1 MKKLLLP
8 ILLVL
13 LALPVRAQASALT
26 FKAERGELFQVKL
39 DGQTIN
45 HTPSTFV
52 RLNNLRPGRH
62 YLEFKVRSRHGVYK
76 LGQRVHVRNGVE
88 ANYGV
93 RTLGRSGKAYLR
105 LLREV
110 RVAPPVVVVPVP
122 RYPDRYEE
130 DRRHDDRYGEPR
142 RDGRYDRMPPR
153 YEDYDDNACRN
164 LMTAEEMDYL
174 VQTMRSRD
182 SESTKMSIAREA
194 VRNGSIAAEDLKR
207 VLQEFEFE
215 NARVEFAKY
224 AYDYLCDR
232 EHFYYIYDAFSFDSS
247 VEELER
253 YSNGRR

>member
-13 LALPVRAQASALT
+13 LALPVWAQASVLT

-45 HTPSTFV
+45 HTPSTYV
-52 RLNNLRPGRH
+52 RMNNLRPGRH
-62 YLEFKVRSRHGVYK
+62 YLEFKVRSRHGVYQ

-93 RTLGRSGKAYLR
+93 RTVGRSGKAYLR

-110 RVAPPVVVVPVP
+110 HLAPPVVVVPVP
-122 RYPDRYEE
+122 RYPEHYEE
-130 DRRHDDRYGEPR
+130 RRRDDRYDPT
-142 RDGRYDRMPPR
+142 PPR

-164 LMTAEEMDYL
+164 LMTAEEMEHL
-174 VQTMRSRD
+174 LQTLRSRD
-182 SESTKMSIAREA
+182 SESIKQNIARDA

-207 VLQEFEFE
+207 VLQEFEYE
-215 NARVEFAKY
+215 NSRVEFAKF
-224 AYDYLCDR
+224 AYEYLCDR
-232 EHFYYIYDAFSFDSS
+232 EHFYYIYDLFRFDSS
-247 VEELER
+247 VQELEQ
-253 YSNGRR
+253 YSRRR

>member
-13 LALPVRAQASALT
+13 LALPVWAQASVLT
-26 FKAERGELFQVKL
+26 FKAERGELFQVRL

-62 YLEFKVRSRHGVYK
+62 YLEFKVRSRHGVYN
-76 LGQRVHVRNGVE
+76 LGQRVLVRNGVE
-88 ANYGV
+88 SNYGV
-93 RTLGRSGKAYLR
+93 RTVGRSGKAYLR

-122 RYPDRYEE
+122 RYPDRYE
-130 DRRHDDRYGEPR
+130 DRRHDGRYEEPR
-142 RDGRYDRMPPR
+142 HDDRNDRTPPR
-153 YEDYDDNACRN
+153 YEDYDDDACRN
-164 LMTAEEMDYL
+164 LLTAEEMDHL

>member
-1 MKKLLLP
+1 MPELP
-8 ILLVL
+8 EVETVRRGLQ
-13 LALPVRAQASALT
+13 PVMEGFQIA
-26 FKAERGELFQVKL
+26 KAEARRKDLRFPFQKDFVARL
-39 DGQTIN
+39 DGQTVN

-62 YLEFKVRSRHGVYK
+62 YLEFKVRSRHGVYQ
-76 LGQRVHVRNGVE
+76 LGQRVLVRNGVE

-110 RVAPPVVVVPVP
+110 QVAPPVVVVPVP

-130 DRRHDDRYGEPR
+130 NGRYDDRYDPTPHR
-142 RDGRYDRMPPR
+142 H
-153 YEDYDDNACRN
+153 EDYDGNACRN
-164 LMTAEEMDYL
+164 MMTAEELDYL
-174 VQTMRSRD
+174 VQTLRSRD

-207 VLQEFEFE
+207 VLQEFEYE
-215 NARVEFAKY
+215 NNRVEFAKY

-232 EHFYYIYDAFSFDSS
+232 EHFYYIYDVFSFDSS

-253 YSNGRR
+253 YSSRR